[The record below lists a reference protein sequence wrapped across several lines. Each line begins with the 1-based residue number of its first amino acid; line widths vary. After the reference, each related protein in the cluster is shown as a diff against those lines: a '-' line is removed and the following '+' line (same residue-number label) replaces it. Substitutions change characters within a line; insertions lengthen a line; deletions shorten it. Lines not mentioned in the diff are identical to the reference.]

1 VARIKKNVNY
11 VLRPWF
17 AVQYLYNRLQW
28 LARSTAVW
36 EDQGS
41 SLFADGCIHATA
53 AALYT
58 ALGMGWTPYKQTRST
73 QPSTLRGTVKWL
85 SAYALS
91 NNNSGEVDVDGSCQ
105 FSSDSQPKLTG
116 LVWGLAATRRSVCI
130 RQVNWVNSCNY
141 FGHDD
146 STINIVVVIA
156 IITNC
161 TPYVGVW

>member
-1 VARIKKNVNY
+1 MPVCFKKTYQTMPNIVEILFWVGGKLKNVKKWQELKKNVNY

-41 SLFADGCIHATA
+41 SLFADGCIYATA
-53 AALYT
+53 TALYT

-116 LVWGLAATRRSVCI
+116 LVWGLAAARRSV
-130 RQVNWVNSCNY
+130 
-141 FGHDD
+141 
-146 STINIVVVIA
+146 
-156 IITNC
+156 
-161 TPYVGVW
+161 